1 MRVATFYLV
10 VPRAL
15 CFNLGLYAGG
25 CALSGGSLYYIG
37 GALGVG
43 ESNLSPYTLSLNLS
57 RGFQIDDHGNA
68 PWETLKIKQGEN
80 FLPAKYPSVIPLE
93 DSKKLVMYGGKGIK
107 QSKSFQVFDPESKS
121 WKINTSFEKSWNSTI
136 GDAASENAF
145 YQFTLTKNDN
155 RVKNFIMYGG
165 VSSTSNSKLFNHV
178 ARNLNSL
185 GPSWSILPGGYKK
198 VYGHVAAVF
207 QEKLFIIGGVD
218 AEDESL
224 ISMKHIPRFDVAAG
238 LWNNA
243 AAQGD
248 IPESRTLHSAAQF
261 NNIVY
266 MTGGSASPESLEV
279 ISDDVYILDLNTL
292 TWTRI
297 SVPGFQGSV
306 SGCLAFY
313 NGIIIH
319 SFGYRYEPSS
329 KTQIIDAFSWS
340 LLNQSPPGEIKE
352 LQLSSSGAYIF
363 LIIGST
369 LGAVAVVGIIL
380 GIVSC
385 CFIRNKKHREKIVK
399 EDELQ
404 PPELLQGLVWST
416 HKSITPHLISLSET
430 SGPSFDD
437 DVSNPSSYSK
447 SMGTM
452 LNSDTPF

>member
-1 MRVATFYLV
+1 M
-10 VPRAL
+10 
-15 CFNLGLYAGG
+15 
-25 CALSGGSLYYIG
+25 
-37 GALGVG
+37 VG
-43 ESNLSPYTLSLNLS
+43 KESSNLKAFRFSILSQKVGRSIQASRKVGTLRL
-57 RGFQIDDHGNA
+57 G
-68 PWETLKIKQGEN
+68 TLLLK
-80 FLPAKYPSVIPLE
+80 
-93 DSKKLVMYGGKGIK
+93 
-107 QSKSFQVFDPESKS
+107 
-121 WKINTSFEKSWNSTI
+121 
-136 GDAASENAF
+136 NAF

-165 VSSTSNSKLFNHV
+165 VSSTSNSNLFNHV

-279 ISDDVYILDLNTL
+279 ISDDFYILDLNTL

-340 LLNQSPPGEIKE
+340 LLNQSPPGGIKE
-352 LQLSSSGAYIF
+352 LQLSSSGTYIF

-404 PPELLQGLVWST
+404 PPELFQGLVWST
-416 HKSITPHLISLSET
+416 HKSITPPLISLSET

-452 LNSDTPF
+452 LNSDTPS